1 MSAAAKM
8 IISHIRSMNISKNS
22 YAPESDIRKLDSQII
37 ASTLGHVISSPL
49 KKKNIGSKSQV
60 RDCSY
65 NLRNNSRFRSMVNC
79 QSSGKLSSKIVRVL
93 QIFRRELKFHGI
105 FLILFL
111 NKFNSKTL
119 IYRKNSEL

>member
-8 IISHIRSMNISKNS
+8 IRSHIRSMNISKNS

-37 ASTLGHVISSPL
+37 ASTLGQVISSPL

-60 RDCSY
+60 CDCSY
-65 NLRNNSRFRSMVNC
+65 NVRNNSRFRSVVNC

-93 QIFRRELKFHGI
+93 E
-105 FLILFL
+105 ILGE
-111 NKFNSKTL
+111 N
-119 IYRKNSEL
+119 